1 MSTAENSTGQW
12 REIFRA
18 GDYGDKGRYTQD
30 DLDAMVANFNEDD
43 QVPIVVG
50 HPKTDSPAWGWI
62 TGLRRIGDTLQARE
76 GWIHPAFAKAR
87 EQRLFKNRS
96 VRLGRTKHGPKLLHL
111 GWLGAALPEV
121 EGLSGAV
128 FGRVEEAFEEI
139 NFALA
144 HRGPEAASI
153 NQEKDMDEQVKEE
166 KKESAEQDERIAALE
181 ARIKELEEALAAEKA
196 AREEERKAREAEDEK
211 REEAEFSAFIDAE
224 LIAKGRLPQARKPEA
239 LTFLK
244 ALNRFDGTADFSA
257 EEGWGWAKRWF
268 MDFAR
273 GLPAADLLSELPG
286 EGAAASEP
294 GAAGP
299 DLTRKI

>member
-1 MSTAENSTGQW
+1 MAGQW

-18 GDYGDKGRYTQD
+18 GDYGDKGVYTAA
-30 DLDAMVANFNEDD
+30 DLDAMAANFNEED

-62 TGLRRIGDTLQARE
+62 SGLRRIGDTLQARE
-76 GWIHPAFAKAR
+76 GWIHPAFEKAR
-87 EQRLFKNRS
+87 RERLFKNRS
-96 VRLGRTKHGPKLLHL
+96 VRITQTKRGPKLLHL
-111 GWLGAALPEV
+111 GWLGAAMPEV

-128 FGRVEEAFEEI
+128 FSRVEEDFEGTEI

-166 KKESAEQDERIAALE
+166 KKENTEMDEMLAALE
-181 ARIKELEEALAAEKA
+181 ARIRELEEALAAEKA

-224 LIAKGRLPQARKPEA
+224 LIGKGRLPRAKKPEA
-239 LTFLK
+239 LAFLK

-257 EEGWGWAKRWF
+257 EPGWGGARRWF